1 MARQRRCNGSWQRQD
16 TAARHR
22 AVEAVEHERR
32 QLACDGG
39 NCRTL
44 NEIENAQL
52 ALLVI
57 DNEDEE
63 QRRVVAVYKFG
74 TLAPLRN
81 ASVCVR
87 GCSEGLCEMQRR
99 YT

>member
-1 MARQRRCNGSWQRQD
+1 MDPGNGKKPRS
-16 TAARHR
+16 
-22 AVEAVEHERR
+22 VCAVEHERR

-81 ASVCVR
+81 ASV
-87 GCSEGLCEMQRR
+87 
-99 YT
+99 